1 MTITLETVRQIA
13 ELARLEITPIEAEKM
28 QADLNQ
34 ILDWMDTLNELDTTD
49 VEPLVHLSP
58 EINQWREDIAQNTL
72 PKEQALQNAPQRD
85 GQYFKVPKVIG

>member
-13 ELARLEITPIEAEKM
+13 ELARLEFTPIEAEKM